1 MSKARAKEPNF
12 GDVIRRRRRELDL
25 TQEQVAARVKTSTPY
40 VGHLESGKR
49 HPSNKISTRLAEVLG
64 LDRRELFFLANP
76 HTKALISIQ
85 PDTAEGSVSA
95 WDQFRQNDHLRR
107 IHNVSNDEM
116 NMLSQVA
123 LLGEVQSPRDLVF
136 ILNTVRHAVGR

>member
-1 MSKARAKEPNF
+1 MNRSTANSEASITSIVP
-12 GDVIRRRRRELDL
+12 
-25 TQEQVAARVKTSTPY
+25 AARSAPRSY
-40 VGHLESGKR
+40 RSPR
-49 HPSNKISTRLAEVLG
+49 RAPNSNPMKVNTVVEPG
-64 LDRRELFFLANP
+64 
-76 HTKALISIQ
+76 
-85 PDTAEGSVSA
+85 TAEGSVSA

>member
-25 TQEQVAARVKTSTPY
+25 TQEQVAARVKTSAPY

-49 HPSNKISTRLAEVLG
+49 HPSNKILTRLAEVLG

-76 HTKALISIQ
+76 HTEALISIQ
-85 PDTAEGSVSA
+85 PGTAEGSVSA